1 MAELNTTPNSNRL
14 HIGIF
19 GRTNSGKSSFINQLA
34 GHKVSIV
41 SETSGTTTDPVCKA
55 MEISPLG
62 ACLLMDTAGLEDSS
76 PLGRL
81 RMEKTALV
89 MKKTEL
95 AIILLPQGKED
106 ILDFEAEKNLLQ
118 YFTDKKIPALLA
130 INLFAEKKETSSI
143 PKEWASLLKSE
154 ACAHLLVNCKTGE
167 GFDKVREALAKLM
180 PEDFAAESITGSLAK
195 ENDCVLL
202 VMPQDIQAPK
212 NRLILPQVQTIRELL
227 DKQCT
232 VICTTA
238 DKLEYSLSLLKQP
251 PSLIITDSQVFSAV
265 YQKKPKDSL
274 LTSFSVLFAAYKGDL
289 AYYTQS
295 ANAIAALTPQSK
307 VLIAEC
313 CTHAPLTEDIGRVKI
328 PRLLRKCYGEELAID
343 IVSGTDF
350 PENLAEYN
358 LIIQCG
364 GCMFNRRYVL
374 SRIQQAKKQQIPMT
388 NYGIAIA
395 YLLGILDKLAM
406 PSLPL

>member
-1 MAELNTTPNSNRL
+1 MAELNTTPNANRL

-62 ACLLMDTAGLEDSS
+62 PCLLMDTAGLEDSS

-106 ILDFEAEKNLLQ
+106 ILDFKAEKNLLQ
-118 YFTDKKIPALLA
+118 YFMDKKIPALLA

-143 PKEWASLLKSE
+143 PKEWASLLKNE

-251 PSLIITDSQVFSAV
+251 PSLIITDSQVFPAV

-295 ANAIAALTPQSK
+295 ANTIAALTPQSK

-328 PRLLRKCYGEELAID
+328 PRLLRKRYGEELAID